1 MGGVQLRFGTI
12 EPGSVS
18 FVFCMLW
25 TIPVVL
31 PVMLGLWL
39 QDRAAAKSTNGASS
53 TWPRELRVIYRM
65 QPPGWQP
72 GLAASLFAV
81 TLIAADGLM
90 QTKRTE
96 PLYLATRT
104 VQSQLSGVAV
114 YVLIAELGLG
124 WIFLIVY
131 QCFVADA
138 ILWKKAGAAFTVSVV
153 YTGCLAQSYLLV
165 EELCH
170 RGV

>member
-1 MGGVQLRFGTI
+1 MDGVQLRFGTV

-31 PVMLGLWL
+31 SVMLGLWL
-39 QDRAAAKSTNGASS
+39 QDRAADKGTNGAPNE
-53 TWPRELRVIYRM
+53 WPRELRVLYRK

-72 GLAASLFAV
+72 GLATSLLAV
-81 TLIAADGLM
+81 TLIAADEFM

-96 PLYLATRT
+96 PLYLATST

-124 WIFLIVY
+124 WIFLIAY

-138 ILWKKAGAAFTVSVV
+138 ILWKKAVAAFIVSVV

-165 EELCH
+165 EELWQ